1 MKLLT
6 RLYRRSKSY
15 RTSKLCLIMLVP
27 FSKLPGASNCSPLI
41 TSISFWV
48 CLNAKTNIKRQL
60 LEVML
65 LLKKYCGCSSTA
77 IVAFKIDE
85 FKKMN
90 LNSITKEVMKAFK
103 NKDDSGNSLF
113 LVIHLCKLTLKY
125 RKENRKTDQG

>member
-1 MKLLT
+1 
-6 RLYRRSKSY
+6 
-15 RTSKLCLIMLVP
+15 
-27 FSKLPGASNCSPLI
+27 
-41 TSISFWV
+41 
-48 CLNAKTNIKRQL
+48 
-60 LEVML
+60 ML